1 MVKGSIEW
9 EYDAEKGLVLRIN
22 PVPGVLAGGE
32 VRQHMLSARKEM
44 LIALKSIIDVAV
56 KHMEEKES
64 RTQEGSTR
72 IKVE

>member
-32 VRQHMLSARKEM
+32 VRQHMLAARKEM
-44 LIALKSIIDVAV
+44 LLTLKSIIEAAL
-56 KHMEEKES
+56 KHTEEKEGQT
-64 RTQEGSTR
+64 RDGGTR